1 MSTGQNIIDEIR
13 DELQDTTDLS
23 FGTAELLRYI
33 NRGAK
38 EFCATTGCL
47 DTVINVDT
55 NGASVS
61 YDLVGHGLTNPINV
75 LSVHFAGIPL
85 YRTYLYEISYEY
97 GVDSGTPT
105 TYLVTISGT
114 GKIAV
119 RFDYIPPAAS
129 GGDDA
134 LRIWYLRTPT
144 DMSAVSSNFDFPD
157 QWDSAIVQYAI
168 ARCHHSNRDT
178 VLEATHMAKYESM
191 RQTAFAINKNKLMGD
206 AN

>member
-47 DTVINVDT
+47 QQASIITT
-55 NGASVS
+55 NGTANSWPLS
-61 YDLVGHGLTNPINV
+61 TSLTNPFKV
-75 LSVHFAGIPL
+75 FAVEFAGTPL
-85 YRTYLYEISYEY
+85 SPTYHHEVTYDFGGS
-97 GVDSGTPT
+97 SGTPT
-105 TYLVTISGT
+105 AWYEFGGRLYVDTIPPSASGT
-114 GKIAV
+114 
-119 RFDYIPPAAS
+119 S
-129 GGDDA
+129 A
-134 LRIWYLRTPT
+134 LTVWYLRTPT
-144 DMSAVSSNFDFPD
+144 DMTAVSSTFNFPD
-157 QWDSAIVQYAI
+157 EWDSAIVQYAI

-178 VLEATHMAKYESM
+178 VLEATHMAKYEAM

-206 AN
+206 AT